1 VWLDFSQ
8 DTVDTLMRCGNAAE
22 TRNVL
27 CDRLHLER
35 GTDKSEILLD
45 AFQGCLAY
53 SKERKFTSDKIS
65 VMLGILNRVHNFACQ
80 TSFENSKETVQVLR
94 DLILSHAYL
103 RPPFAIEVFTNKES
117 RQVLEYF
124 MDSYIR
130 HFKLYKYVFTSRIV
144 MDVALEFPNE
154 PEEVPTPEPES
165 EKEPIDEALA
175 EAQMPDDELEEII
188 RTAVTGN
195 FQEMMRRFE
204 SQIEDTVRQ
213 TKENIDSLQNK
224 EQETKNSDSA
234 ATLQKSE
241 MSIQSSEK

>member
-1 VWLDFSQ
+1 
-8 DTVDTLMRCGNAAE
+8 
-22 TRNVL
+22 
-27 CDRLHLER
+27 
-35 GTDKSEILLD
+35 
-45 AFQGCLAY
+45 
-53 SKERKFTSDKIS
+53 
-65 VMLGILNRVHNFACQ
+65 
-80 TSFENSKETVQVLR
+80 VQVLR

-154 PEEVPTPEPES
+154 PEEVPTPEPTPES

-188 RTAVTGN
+188 RYSTTH
-195 FQEMMRRFE
+195 
-204 SQIEDTVRQ
+204 RQ
-213 TKENIDSLQNK
+213 TYHLRVHPNAS
-224 EQETKNSDSA
+224 KNRCILMRSDWRFA
-234 ATLQKSE
+234 LEA
-241 MSIQSSEK
+241 I